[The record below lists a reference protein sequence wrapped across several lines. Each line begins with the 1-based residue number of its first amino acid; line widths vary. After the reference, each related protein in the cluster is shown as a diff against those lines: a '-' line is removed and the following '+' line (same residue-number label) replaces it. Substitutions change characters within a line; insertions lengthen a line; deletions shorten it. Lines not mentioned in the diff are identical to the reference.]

1 MEQTKNLYAIA
12 ILHNY
17 YGKDT
22 PPKLY
27 AADENNTG
35 VDGYDVFDTIGEA
48 AEMVDEW
55 NTDDYVCAHGEA
67 GRPDYYIVEDHDA
80 EYVSGG
86 RGGDESN
93 YNWDDCDCDRNDGD
107 CCGECNT
114 CLELMIEQDRQYII
128 DNAIGGAR

>member
-1 MEQTKNLYAIA
+1 MSTQYAIA

-17 YGKDT
+17 YGAESQA
-22 PPKLY
+22 KLF

-35 VDGYDVFDTIGEA
+35 VDGYDTYDTIEEA
-48 AEMVDEW
+48 EEIIEGF
-55 NTDDYVCAHGEA
+55 NSDDYILAHGEA

-93 YNWDDCDCDRNDGD
+93 YNWDTCDCDRKNGD
-107 CCGECNT
+107 CCGECDT
-114 CLELMIEQDRQYII
+114 CLELMVEQDRQYII